1 MAREVKKGLDYFP
14 MEVDFFNDI
23 KVRKLIRYQS
33 GEALTIYLHLLCT
46 IYKQGYYMLWD
57 DDLPFVISEQTG
69 SKEGRIAEVLKC
81 CLSIGLFD
89 QKIFNDHKIIT
100 SKGIQ
105 QRFAFILKSLKRKF
119 EIKEYSLID
128 SEEMAIYSEEIRD
141 NSEVTP
147 VHSGFMQERKGKE
160 RKEKEI
166 KCLELEL
173 DRGRENEFSL
183 SENLTNSKIQNS
195 DLPEEEKKEEKKVAQ
210 KKEEDFQAKEKRI
223 YQSQKQKLE
232 KYLADNAKDLGE
244 IFKGNQELKVLANK
258 WLNYRFL
265 TKKKEFKTNAWAS
278 FMAQR
283 VNETSLEYISHL
295 IDIAITAE
303 WSGFWFIKSSLEYQ
317 KFQNDPSKLNS
328 LALLGAN
335 TAKSRSEQTKEAL
348 EKSSQNILAKYSH
361 GNSAL

>member
-1 MAREVKKGLDYFP
+1 MARDVKKGLDYFP

-33 GEALTIYLHLLCT
+33 GEALTIYLHLLCN

-119 EIKEYSLID
+119 EIKAFSLIN
-128 SEEMAIYSEEIRD
+128 SEEMAIYSEEIVES
-141 NSEVTP
+141 SEEMP
-147 VHSGFMQERKGKE
+147 VNSGFMQQRKGKE

-166 KCLELEL
+166 KYLELEL

-183 SENLTNSKIQNS
+183 SENFNNSNNQNS
-195 DLPEEEKKEEKKVAQ
+195 TLPEEEKKEEKKVAQ
-210 KKEEDFQAKEKRI
+210 KKEEIKANQKRI
-223 YQSQKQKLE
+223 HQSQQQKLE
-232 KYLADNAKDLGE
+232 NYLAENAKDLGE
-244 IFKGNQELKVLANK
+244 IFKGNHELKVIANK

-265 TKKKEFKTNAWAS
+265 TKRKEFKTNAWAS

-303 WSGFWFIKSSLEYQ
+303 WSGFWFIKSSIEFL
-317 KFQNDPSKLNS
+317 KFQNDTFNS
-328 LALLGAN
+328 NLPTLKGHN
-335 TAKSRSEQTKEAL
+335 STKSRSELTKEAL
-348 EKSSQNILAKYSH
+348 EKSSQNIIAKYSH
-361 GNSAL
+361 GNSAH